1 MKILQL
7 TKKIPF
13 PLKDGESIA
22 IYNMAVGL
30 VSQGAEVHLLTM
42 NTSKH
47 FYAGSLG
54 VEGLSHYATVD
65 SVFVD
70 NQIKWGEALVNLA
83 RGGAYHVSRFISR
96 DFKHKLQVLLQAH
109 SFDIVQMETLYL
121 APYLPLIQEY
131 SKAKIVMRAHN
142 VEFEIWERIWRNTRG
157 WKRWYLSL
165 QLRRLKNYE
174 LSLYASFDLWLC
186 ISDRDLAKMRALGL
200 KVPAQTIQVPATA
213 PLVRAKRELNPKAL
227 VLGFIGSLDWMPNR
241 EGLEW
246 FLREVWAKIP
256 HERLHCKLRIAGR
269 NTPQELLR
277 MREKNVEVLG
287 EVESSQSFFDSIDVL
302 VVPLFSGS
310 GIRIKIIEAMASSL
324 LVLTT
329 SLGVEGIP
337 AKHKQSILLADTAE
351 EFVKNLLWIQ
361 QHPEIFEEMGSN
373 AKAVIRDNF
382 DARYISEKLISH
394 YRQLLGI

>member
-54 VEGLSHYATVD
+54 VEGLSHYASVD

-70 NQIKWGEALVNLA
+70 NRIKWGEALFNLA
-83 RGGAYHVSRFISR
+83 KGGSYHVSRFISR
-96 DFKHKLQVLLQAH
+96 DFKHKLQELLQAN
-109 SFDIVQMETLYL
+109 SYDIVQMETLYL
-121 APYLPLIQEY
+121 APYLTVIQDF

-142 VEFEIWERIWRNTRG
+142 VEFEIWERIYRNSGG
-157 WKRWYLSL
+157 WKRWYLYL
-165 QLRRLKNYE
+165 QLKRLRKYE
-174 LSLYASFDLWLC
+174 LSLYASFDMWLC
-186 ISDRDLAKMRALGL
+186 ISDRDLDKMKALGL
-200 KVPAQTIQVPATA
+200 KVMAQTIQVPVTA
-213 PLVRAKRELNPKAL
+213 PLTSASREWIPKDL
-227 VLGFIGSLDWMPNR
+227 VLGFIGSLDWMPNK

-246 FLREVWAKIP
+246 FLKEVWPSIP
-256 HERLHCKLRIAGR
+256 HHKIHCKLKIAGR
-269 NTPQELLR
+269 NTPQAFFK

-310 GIRIKIIEAMASSL
+310 GIRIKIIEAMASGL

-329 SLGVEGIP
+329 PVGVEGIP
-337 AKHKQSILLADTAE
+337 AKHQQTILLANTAE
-351 EFVKNLLWIQ
+351 EFVQNLQWIQ
-361 QHPEIFEEMGSN
+361 EHPQRVVEMGSK
-373 AKAVIRDNF
+373 AKALVHEHF
-382 DARYISEKLISH
+382 DAGHISKKLISH